1 MDYKEARKRLDYKF
15 SAKEIE
21 CYIKDIRNNWM
32 EDMYENGDPLRGI
45 AVMEIGYVDI
55 EVNLHTRE
63 QCIINAVEGD
73 KRPVIS
79 YFACIKHGDSDNDWE
94 SDDYLDYEIK
104 IDWNADNWKEL
115 LEKDMFEAL
124 NRYVK
129 EKGYSYDSSN

>member
-1 MDYKEARKRLDYKF
+1 MNYKEARKRLDYKF

-21 CYIKDIRNNWM
+21 YYIKDIRNNWM
-32 EDMYENGDPLRGI
+32 ENMYENGDPLRGI

-55 EVNLHTRE
+55 EVNLYTKE
-63 QCIINAVEGD
+63 QCIIDAAKED

-79 YFACIKHGDSDNDWE
+79 YFVCIKHGDSDNDWE

-104 IDWNADNWKEL
+104 IDWNADNWEEL

-129 EKGYSYDSSN
+129 EKGYSYDSPN